1 MVGSVSGGAGLRG
14 DEFLLLRRHL
24 FFLQLSAL
32 GALAFSR
39 VKCQARAQAQNWLVV
54 THPNSWTLGFLLSLS
69 FSEFCDVRWP
79 YTTTSLREVVVSL
92 VLYYS
97 FRAERRKKR

>member
-1 MVGSVSGGAGLRG
+1 MAGSVSGGGGLRG

-54 THPNSWTLGFLLSLS
+54 SGYTPQLLDSGFS
-69 FSEFCDVRWP
+69 FEF
-79 YTTTSLREVVVSL
+79 E
-92 VLYYS
+92 
-97 FRAERRKKR
+97 F

>member
-1 MVGSVSGGAGLRG
+1 MVGSVSGGGGLRG

-69 FSEFCDVRWP
+69 FSEFCDVRWWP
-79 YTTTSLREVVVSL
+79 YTTTSLDARVIL
-92 VLYYS
+92 L
-97 FRAERRKKR
+97 F